1 MTLTCFF
8 LFEFCVIP
16 TRSFH
21 LDSKNWFQQQL
32 IPAAIGSRRIWK
44 CVSTLSKL
52 ATLYPL
58 RDASIS
64 HCQSHLKVWVLD
76 LYKLP
81 FSCFWDIN
89 TCWWLKNILLICHK
103 YTSWLLIP
111 FQCGQ
116 RNNFY
121 VVNTLN
127 VLRFFLWINL
137 LSPLENVYV
146 HQWKKVYSAVTG

>member
-32 IPAAIGSRRIWK
+32 IPAAIGSRQIWK

-89 TCWWLKNILLICHK
+89 TCFVQSP
-103 YTSWLLIP
+103 T
-111 FQCGQ
+111 QRCGT
-116 RNNFY
+116 Y
-121 VVNTLN
+121 STGL
-127 VLRFFLWINL
+127 FFKLL
-137 LSPLENVYV
+137 LSNNLEIVALFYSLRNTSCLLLTALRMWYLTVPLLNCNFFNIP
-146 HQWKKVYSAVTG
+146 